1 MIASFPHMRNLYIPV
16 SAFIKSLGA
25 EVVVPPRPSPS
36 SIKLGAKYS
45 PEFICFPFK
54 VNLGDL
60 IYAVKKGADTLIS
73 FSGFWSCR
81 FGYYGR
87 LHHQILRDMGYKFES
102 IIIGKDNWS
111 KVYHKVRLLN
121 DNNTAK
127 TMSKIWYS
135 MRLFWTKSKLIEIAE
150 DLAREVRPYERNKNA
165 TTKVLNRA
173 LELIDKTNDM
183 NRLRALRKKIYSMFG
198 EIDVDKE
205 RKPLKIYIVGETYC
219 VIEPIAN
226 FDIERRLGEMGVWCE
241 PFYTIHKWLFQ
252 PLHIGVRR
260 GRGEAEAKKKAI
272 KYIPHSL
279 GGKDQQSI
287 GFTITASQRGFD
299 GVIHLQPFA
308 CMPESIAH
316 TILLKVSREYNI
328 PVLSLS
334 IDEHT
339 GEAGVITRIEAFL
352 DLLYLRRKRHKYF

>member
-1 MIASFPHMRNLYIPV
+1 MRNLYIPV

-25 EVVVPPRPSPS
+25 EVIIPPRPSSS

-60 IYAVKKGADTLIS
+60 IYAVKMGADTLIS

-102 IIIGKDNWS
+102 IIIGRDNWS

-121 DNNTAK
+121 GNNT
-127 TMSKIWYS
+127 TRIMRKIWYS
-135 MRLFWTKSKLIEIAE
+135 IRLFWTKSKLVEIAE
-150 DLAREVRPYERNKNA
+150 ELAREVRPYERNKNA
-165 TTKVLNRA
+165 TTKVFKRV
-173 LELIDKTNDM
+173 LELIDEVDDINK
-183 NRLRALRKKIYSMFG
+183 LKSLRKKIYTMFR
-198 EIDVDKE
+198 EIEVDKE

-219 VIEPIAN
+219 VIEPVAN
-226 FDIERRLGEMGVWCE
+226 FDIERKLGEKGVWCE
-241 PFYTIHKWLFQ
+241 PFYTVHKWLFQ
-252 PLHIGVRR
+252 PFLPWVRK
-260 GRGEAEAKKKAI
+260 GRGEAQARSRAV
-272 KYIPHSL
+272 KYIPHPL
-279 GGKDQQSI
+279 GGKEQQSI
-287 GFTITASQRGFD
+287 GFTILASQRKFD

-316 TILLKVSREYNI
+316 PILLKLSREYNI

-334 IDEHT
+334 MDEHT
-339 GEAGVITRIEAFL
+339 GEAGTMTRIEAFL
-352 DLLYLRRKRHKYF
+352 DLLSLRRKKKYKHF